1 MADEDALLAALAST
15 HQGVLATIRSDG
27 RPQLTNVVHTFD
39 PSTRIIR
46 ISTTADRAKS
56 RNLRRDPRATY
67 YVPGPDFGRFV
78 VADATAELTSVAQR
92 PEDAVVDELVEVYRA
107 IGGEHPDWVTF
118 RTEMVNEKRLV
129 VRLHVAG
136 VYGQF

>member
-1 MADEDALLAALAST
+1 MADDDLLLAALART

-39 PSTRIIR
+39 PSTRTVR

-67 YVPGPDFGRFV
+67 YVPGPDFGRFI
-78 VADATAELTSVAQR
+78 VAETTAEMTPVAQHG
-92 PEDAVVDELVEVYRA
+92 EDAVVDELAEVYRDIA
-107 IGGEHPDWVTF
+107 GEHPDWTTF

-129 VRLHVAG
+129 IRLYVAG